1 MFLEAISLG
10 LGGNLDCFLVTCCKK
25 VIFFTKYTFFFR
37 LIFIH
42 KSMLPVM
49 FKNESYLK
57 NMIYKFLG

>member
-1 MFLEAISLG
+1 MFLESIPLG
-10 LGGNLDCFLVTCCKK
+10 LGGNLDYFLAMCCTK

-37 LIFIH
+37 PIFVH
-42 KSMLPVM
+42 KSMLPAM